1 MNKEEMKVELKKLIG
16 KVRWESYLPE
26 YRDKIP
32 DEQVLGVMV
41 STYAEWDGD
50 NIMKI
55 FTSALEDA
63 NYHTLNAKIKS
74 MYKSGLVTEK

>member
-1 MNKEEMKVELKKLIG
+1 MNKEEMKAELKKLIG
-16 KVRWESYLPE
+16 KVREDTYLPE
-26 YRDKIP
+26 CQDEAS

-50 NIMKI
+50 NIMQI

-63 NYHTLNAKIKS
+63 NYHTLNAKIQEAYRGK
-74 MYKSGLVTEK
+74 

>member
-16 KVRWESYLPE
+16 KVRRESYLPE

-32 DEQVLGVMV
+32 DEQVLGVMI

-50 NIMKI
+50 NIMQI

-63 NYHTLNAKIKS
+63 NYHTLNDKIQEAYRGK
-74 MYKSGLVTEK
+74 